1 MIKIIPAIDIK
12 DGKVVRLEQGLA
24 ERETVYAESALEV
37 AKKWASA
44 GAELIHVVDL
54 DGAFCGR
61 LKSLN
66 AVKEIADNVDTTI
79 ELGGGI
85 RDEASIKAAF
95 DSGVDKVVIG
105 TKAFDGRFLKKMS
118 NAYKDRIVVG
128 IDARGGVVF
137 TKGWLE
143 GTKTRAI
150 DLVMAIEKCGI
161 GTINYTDISRDG
173 MLSGPNMDGLKE
185 VLRSTRMKVVVSGGV
200 STLDDVRKLKDLESE
215 GLTGIIIGKALYEG
229 KIDLAEAIKVCKG

>member
-1 MIKIIPAIDIK
+1 M
-12 DGKVVRLEQGLA
+12 VRLEQGLA
-24 ERETVYAESALEV
+24 ERETIYAESPLEI

-61 LKSLN
+61 LKSLGV
-66 AVKEIADNVDTTI
+66 VKEIADNVNTRI

-95 DSGVDKVVIG
+95 DSGVNQVVIG
-105 TKAFDGRFLKKMS
+105 TRAFDSRFLKKMS
-118 NAYKDRIVVG
+118 NAFKDRIVVG

-137 TKGWLE
+137 TKGWLV

-150 DLVMAIEKCGI
+150 DLAKAIEECGI
-161 GTINYTDISRDG
+161 ETINYTDISKDG

-185 VLRSTRMKVVVSGGV
+185 VLKSTRMKVVVSGGV

-215 GLTGIIIGKALYEG
+215 GLAGIIIGKALYEG
-229 KIDLAEAIKVCKG
+229 KIDLAEAIKICKGQG